1 MSEFGETIKEG
12 LLTTAEAEMLLRLK
26 PHTLRQWRVQG
37 KGPSYIKSGRF
48 VRYSK
53 SDLELWADQHRQDAG
68 D

>member
-1 MSEFGETIKEG
+1 MSTSDSTIQEG
-12 LLTTAEAEMLLRLK
+12 LLTTSEAEILLRLK

-53 SDLELWADQHRQDAG
+53 ADLELWADQHRKDSG